1 MKIIKKDN
9 FDRDSVSD
17 VLIAE
22 NVPQYWAELIERVL
36 NETLGG
42 PTRDVWIVATPDD
55 YKLYVYNP
63 E

>member
-22 NVPQYWAELIERVL
+22 NVDEHWSEIMASLL
-36 NETLGG
+36 NQNFSGSN
-42 PTRDVWIVATPDD
+42 VADWFVSKPDD

-63 E
+63 L